1 MKVCSRC
8 KSQKEESA
16 FGKDKVRHDGL
27 KPHCKECQS
36 IWDSSYK
43 EQKSIKNAERYAKN
57 PEHFKKA
64 TANWKSKNWD
74 RVLAGCRRWRE
85 NNPEKRKSIYAKSSR
100 KRLYGLTEEQFQ
112 TMLSSQDG
120 KCSICGRERSQLVK
134 QLCVDHDHETGKV
147 RGLLCDKCNRG
158 LGFFNDDH
166 ELLKKALNYL
176 TPLTQE

>member
-1 MKVCSRC
+1 
-8 KSQKEESA
+8 
-16 FGKDKVRHDGL
+16 
-27 KPHCKECQS
+27 
-36 IWDSSYK
+36 
-43 EQKSIKNAERYAKN
+43 
-57 PEHFKKA
+57 
-64 TANWKSKNWD
+64 
-74 RVLAGCRRWRE
+74 
-85 NNPEKRKSIYAKSSR
+85 
-100 KRLYGLTEEQFQ
+100 
-112 TMLSSQDG
+112 MLSSQDG